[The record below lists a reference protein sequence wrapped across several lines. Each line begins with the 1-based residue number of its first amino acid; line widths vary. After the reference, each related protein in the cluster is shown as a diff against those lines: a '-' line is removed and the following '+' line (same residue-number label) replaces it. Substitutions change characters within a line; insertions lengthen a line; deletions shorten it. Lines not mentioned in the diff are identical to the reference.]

1 MQRLNYQ
8 KEGQLRKQGMQHV
21 EDDAT
26 AIALHQ
32 QINKSSNMYG
42 SANNKSSNQQISIFN
57 NPNIATVKMNE
68 IDEEMKANKDDKGIR
83 ESSSHSSGDG
93 SATSKIKSILSS
105 KSHSKD
111 SGGSSKLKSVNI
123 VPQVTVYTIPNGES
137 QESSDQNEQ
146 DSQSSESS
154 SNEDSSSYSSN
165 PDDKPQQGENNNQI
179 HVNNIDMVSV
189 NNKNHQIEKSHYS
202 NQQSQIDKNQKNQQD
217 QKSKSQK
224 YLAQSEPEQKD
235 NNSKNNQNNVN
246 NNQYISSNNSKLDS
260 KQHSKT
266 SCSCNI
272 YQTIFSSMGAWLNG
286 QFTLHF

>member
-1 MQRLNYQ
+1 MQRINYQ

-21 EDDAT
+21 GDDPT
-26 AIALHQ
+26 AVALQ
-32 QINKSSNMYG
+32 QQLNKSQNMYG
-42 SANNKSSNQQISIFN
+42 SANNKNPTQQIFMFN
-57 NPNIATVKMNE
+57 NPNMATEKMND
-68 IDEEMKANKDDKGIR
+68 IDEEMKANKDEKGIR

-154 SNEDSSSYSSN
+154 SNEDSSSSCSN
-165 PDDKPQQGENNNQI
+165 PDDKPQQQAENNNQI
-179 HVNNIDMVSV
+179 HVNNIDIVSA
-189 NNKNHQIEKSHYS
+189 NNKKNPNDRSQFS
-202 NQQSQIDKNQKNQQD
+202 NQKPQADKSQKGQQD
-217 QKSKSQK
+217 QRQKSQK
-224 YLAQSEPEQKD
+224 YIVQSEQEQKD
-235 NNSKNNQNNVN
+235 NNKNIQNYTN
-246 NNQYISSNNSKLDS
+246 NNQHISSKLDP
-260 KQHSKT
+260 KQNSKT